1 MGSQYWLSHRKQ
13 KLAAHWQHTE
23 RILHHT
29 TKVQQHL
36 KWRCKL
42 LTEMSKLLSHIRTH
56 RFQTSKQNQFR
67 TKRKDYYERDVTCQ
81 QQQPSFMITIAVR
94 RVLQV
99 FIEPRA
105 FDSRSYFFVFVHPA
119 MNANRP
125 CTYCKQCSRYI
136 YVRTKRRRELP
147 FSLMSRFLFF
157 SSFIF
162 ISRTLV

>member
-1 MGSQYWLSHRKQ
+1 
-13 KLAAHWQHTE
+13 
-23 RILHHT
+23 
-29 TKVQQHL
+29 
-36 KWRCKL
+36 
-42 LTEMSKLLSHIRTH
+42 MSKLLSHIRTH